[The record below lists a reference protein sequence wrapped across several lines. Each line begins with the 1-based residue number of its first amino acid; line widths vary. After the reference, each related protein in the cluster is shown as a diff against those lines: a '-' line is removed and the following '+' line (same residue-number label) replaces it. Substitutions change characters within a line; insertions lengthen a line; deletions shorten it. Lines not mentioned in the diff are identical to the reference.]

1 MPIARLIPGLSRL
14 SGTETPRGGF
24 DMLRWFAVLSLAC
37 VVISGVGTATFLT
50 RFLTEHM
57 LHRDAEVAKDFIAS
71 IIRAERTWAYFSDPN
86 AADARAPMESFFNHV
101 SQMPGVVRANVFDA
115 RGVVLWSST
124 PDMIG
129 RRFADNED
137 LGKALAGHIEI
148 ESGVVPKSEHVGLE
162 AESGGRRFTET
173 YIPLWDETRR
183 NVIGVVEIYRL
194 PDALFRA
201 IDEGVRLV
209 WISAGLSAVLL
220 YGALLW
226 IAVQARCA
234 MARQQARIVESEAL
248 AAVGAVA
255 SAVAHGIRNP
265 LASIRSSAEL
275 AMVEEPDAAR
285 DCMLD
290 IQREADR
297 VDRWVRDLL
306 LQAKGEAMAMSAIDP
321 GPLLE
326 EAARAFG
333 PAAQRQGVAL
343 SVDAPVLPAVR
354 ADAGALGQAIDNL
367 VANAIEAMPEGG
379 TLHLAASVAHDGRTV
394 AVSVADTGPGLPA
407 PAAEGGRL
415 FFSTKPRGTGLGL
428 VLTRRIV
435 EHSGGVLS
443 LGRGPGGIGTLAVIR
458 LPVAPGARG
467 RELTGAPERE
477 LPGARNG
484 EAPGAGDPKSPQARA
499 A

>member
-1 MPIARLIPGLSRL
+1 MFITRLMTDRRRPSAAGTPG
-14 SGTETPRGGF
+14 GGF

-37 VVISGVGTATFLT
+37 VLISGIGTATFLT

-57 LHRDAEVAKDFIAS
+57 LRRDAEVAKEFIAS
-71 IIRAERTWAYFSDPN
+71 IIRAERTWSWFSDPG

-101 SQMPGVVRANVFDA
+101 SQLPGVVRANVFDA

-129 RRFADNED
+129 RRFEDNHELD
-137 LGKALAGHIEI
+137 EALRGRIEI
-148 ESGVVPKSEHVGLE
+148 ESGVVEKTEHVGLD

-194 PDALFRA
+194 PNALFAA

-209 WISAGLSAVLL
+209 WVAAGLSALLL
-220 YGALLW
+220 YAALLW
-226 IAVQARCA
+226 VAVQARCA
-234 MARQQARIVESEAL
+234 MARQQARIVEAEAL

-275 AMVEEPDAAR
+275 ATVEEPEAAR
-285 DCMLD
+285 DCMMD

-306 LQAKGEAMAMSAIDP
+306 LQAKGEATALGAIDL

-326 EAARAFG
+326 QAARAFG
-333 PAAQRQGVAL
+333 PAAQRQGVAMR
-343 SVDAPVLPAVR
+343 VEAPDLPAVR
-354 ADAGALGQAIDNL
+354 ADAGSLGQAIDNL

-379 TLHLAASVAHDGRTV
+379 TLRLAAGLARDGTAV
-394 AVSVADTGPGLPA
+394 EVSVADTGPGLPA

-435 EHSGGVLS
+435 ERSGGALR
-443 LGRGPGGIGTLAVIR
+443 LGRGPGGTGTLAVIR
-458 LPVAPGARG
+458 LPVAPGAKR
-467 RELTGAPERE
+467 R
-477 LPGARNG
+477 
-484 EAPGAGDPKSPQARA
+484 RA